1 MSFYSRTVVFELLY
15 RNSTD
20 MILGLIFVAKSS
32 LGQQGSIYHCVETV
46 SVCVCVC
53 CVLIGLGREGRVN
66 LTPIPSLPSLS
77 PAVS

>member
-1 MSFYSRTVVFELLY
+1 
-15 RNSTD
+15 
-20 MILGLIFVAKSS
+20 MILGLILVAKSS

-46 SVCVCVC
+46 SVCVC

-66 LTPIPSLPSLS
+66 LTPVPSLPSLS

>member
-20 MILGLIFVAKSS
+20 MILGLILVAKSS

-46 SVCVCVC
+46 SVCVCV
-53 CVLIGLGREGRVN
+53 VSSLAWDGRGG
-66 LTPIPSLPSLS
+66 
-77 PAVS
+77 